1 MPRVL
6 LRVALAGLGLA
17 IECAAQP
24 AAPPKVLLLVRQQFK
39 PAKSHARERLERATA
54 ALYNRLEVPVYWMEM
69 QAFTGPAEALFFDPF
84 DSFEAVEKAGAALGP
99 LYAAN
104 PDLVRFQAGIND
116 ALSSE
121 TNILAV
127 RRDSAGVEKIN
138 LAQARFLRMLV
149 IELNPGETQPGDDS
163 PHAENAV
170 VYQVKSGMPGPA
182 LLMFQPMSS
191 LTEVPAIHVTAG
203 TIVEDTV
210 YAIEPQLSHVS
221 RAFAEQDSE
230 FWIKQ

>member
-6 LRVALAGLGLA
+6 LRIAFAGLGLA
-17 IECAAQP
+17 LECAAQP
-24 AAPPKVLLLVRQQFK
+24 AGPPKVLLLVRQQFK

-121 TNILAV
+121 RNILAV
-127 RRDSAGVEKIN
+127 RRDAAGVDKIN

-149 IELNPGETQPGDDS
+149 IELNPGEAHPGDDS
-163 PHAENAV
+163 PHLENAV
-170 VYQVKSGMPGPA
+170 VYQVKSGMPRPA
-182 LLMFQPMSS
+182 WLMFQPMSS
-191 LTEVPAIHVTAG
+191 FTEIAAVHVTAG

-221 RAFAEQDSE
+221 RAFAEQDSG
-230 FWIKQ
+230 FWMKQ

>member
-1 MPRVL
+1 M
-6 LRVALAGLGLA
+6 ALCSTCAP
-17 IECAAQP
+17 CAAQP

-69 QAFTGPAEALFFDPF
+69 QAFTGPSEALFFDPF
-84 DSFEAVEKAGAALGP
+84 DSFEAAEKAAAARGP

-121 TNILAV
+121 RNILAV
-127 RRDSAGVEKIN
+127 RRDAAGVDKIN

-149 IELNPGETQPGDDS
+149 IELNPGEAQPGEVHPGDDS
-163 PHAENAV
+163 PNLENAV

-182 LLMFQPMSS
+182 WLMFQPMSS
-191 LTEVPAIHVTAG
+191 FTEIPAVHVTAG

-221 RAFAEQDSE
+221 RAFAEQDPG
-230 FWIKQ
+230 FWMKQ